1 MKNKKY
7 IYNFITNSNKTYQ
20 FKNGKLLWVIK
31 W

>member
-7 IYNFITNSNKTYQ
+7 IYDFITNGNKTYQ
-20 FKNGKLLWVIK
+20 FKDGKLLYVIK